1 MGLALQREEGHL
13 VEALGELGVLF
24 NLIQDHV
31 RHLGD
36 AGDEQLDIPLLLV
49 LGIFPVI
56 LHDAVHGGVGEQLH
70 NTLFGLAGEFRDF
83 SRGLRLAQ
91 AHLQHDFRDFVIGT
105 CAVENDV
112 FRVFLRQPLNAE
124 LVRKAVGNHLTEIEQ
139 DFSCHGFPL
148 SVLIMVF

>member
-1 MGLALQREEGHL
+1 M
-13 VEALGELGVLF
+13 
-24 NLIQDHV
+24 
-31 RHLGD
+31 
-36 AGDEQLDIPLLLV
+36 
-49 LGIFPVI
+49 LGIFPVV
-56 LHDAVHGGVGEQLH
+56 LHDAVHGGVGEQLY
-70 NTLFGLAGEFRDF
+70 NTLFGFAGEFRDF
-83 SRGLRLAQ
+83 GRGLRLAQ

-148 SVLIMVF
+148 SVLIMVFKFVI